1 MYTALFSFFLFFF
14 SPSKTEAKPALR
26 FFYMMSDNVKLMVE
40 RCETLRISA
49 RRVSCA
55 FVCLCV
61 CVCVCSFVYLLFGGG
76 GLTHAQ

>member
-40 RCETLRISA
+40 RCDTLRISA

-55 FVCLCV
+55 FVCMCV
-61 CVCVCSFVYLLFGGG
+61 CVCVCVRLFICYLGEGG
-76 GLTHAQ
+76 